1 MCPILL
7 KLDSRIKIPLT
18 FAKSL
23 NKEKWE
29 IHHQL
34 FPTVLN
40 NKAILGYISGLT
52 FFLLK
57 ESTHINPF

>member
-7 KLDSRIKIPLT
+7 KLDSRIKIPLP
-18 FAKSL
+18 FAKYL

-34 FPTVLN
+34 STIVLN
-40 NKAILGYISGLT
+40 NKSILGYIFSLT
-52 FFLLK
+52 FFSFK
-57 ESTHINPF
+57 QSTHVNLV